1 MASTLSINPYNQET
15 IGEHAFH
22 SRAEQDLMIDKAS
35 LAQRDWRK
43 TNHADRAKLLVRLA
57 GVLRERVEELSRM
70 MTLEMGKPITQSRA
84 EVTKCAWVCEHYA
97 EVGPS
102 SLLDQAINT
111 DAHKSFI
118 RFQPIGNVLAIM
130 PWNFPYWQLFRV
142 AAPNLMLGNALLL
155 KHAPNVQ
162 GCAQLMIEVFQQA
175 GFPVDLIANL
185 HIPVEQVESVIA
197 HENVHG
203 VTLTGSTRAGR
214 SVAALAGKYLKKTVL
229 ELGGSN
235 AFVIMEDADLDTVLP
250 IAYNARM
257 QNTGQSC
264 IAAKRFIVHHSLVN
278 QFTEGMTELIRQN
291 PITDPLIGSSTMG
304 TLARTD
310 LAEQLKAQLDATLS
324 QGAICTIGGTQQ
336 EAHFTPTLVTGVT
349 TEMTAFQEET
359 FGPLAAVTSFTQD
372 DEALEFI
379 QSSSYGLGASICT
392 SNPEKYL
399 HWTNE
404 LQEGAVFYNELVK
417 SDPRLPF
424 GGVLNS
430 GYGREL
436 STVGLHEFAN
446 IQTVYVR

>member
-1 MASTLSINPYNQET
+1 
-15 IGEHAFH
+15 
-22 SRAEQDLMIDKAS
+22 
-35 LAQRDWRK
+35 
-43 TNHADRAKLLVRLA
+43 
-57 GVLRERVEELSRM
+57 
-70 MTLEMGKPITQSRA
+70 
-84 EVTKCAWVCEHYA
+84 
-97 EVGPS
+97 
-102 SLLDQAINT
+102 
-111 DAHKSFI
+111 
-118 RFQPIGNVLAIM
+118 M
-130 PWNFPYWQLFRV
+130 PWNFPYWQFFRV
-142 AAPNLMLGNALLL
+142 AAPNLMLGNALVL

-162 GCAQLMIEVFQQA
+162 GCAQLMIEVFEQA
-175 GFPVDLIANL
+175 GFPVDLVSNL

-197 HENVHG
+197 DANIHG

-214 SVAALAGKYLKKTVL
+214 SVAALAGKHLKKTVL

-235 AFVIMEDADLDTVLP
+235 AFVIMKDADMDTVLP

-264 IAAKRFIVHHSLVN
+264 IAAKRFIVHDSLVN
-278 QFTEGMTELIRQN
+278 QFTEGMAELIRQN
-291 PITDPLIGSSTMG
+291 PITDPLLDSSTMG

-324 QGAICTIGGTQQ
+324 QGAICIIGGTQQ

-349 TEMTAFQEET
+349 ADMTAFQEET
-359 FGPLAAVTSFTQD
+359 FGPLAAVTSFAHE
-372 DEALEFI
+372 DEALELV
-379 QSSSYGLGASICT
+379 QSSSYGLGASICS

-404 LQEGAVFYNELVK
+404 LQEGAVFFNELVK

-436 STVGLHEFAN
+436 STIGLHEFAN